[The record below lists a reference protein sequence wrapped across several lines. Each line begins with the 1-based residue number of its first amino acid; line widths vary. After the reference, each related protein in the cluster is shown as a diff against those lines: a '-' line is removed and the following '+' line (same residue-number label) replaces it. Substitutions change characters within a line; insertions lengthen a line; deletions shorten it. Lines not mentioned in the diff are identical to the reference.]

1 MEILLCNGY
10 DEISEKAAAIL
21 ADTVKENPAAV
32 LGMATGSTPE
42 GMYKRL
48 IERYEA
54 GTLDF
59 SAVETFNLDEYYPL
73 AAENEQSYH
82 YYMNEKLFKH
92 INVKPERIHIL
103 NGEAKDADA
112 ECKAYSNAIA
122 AAGGIDLQILGIGEN
137 GHIGF
142 NEPGEYLHA
151 DVHKTALTESTVNA
165 NARFF
170 ATRDEVPRYALTVGI
185 GDILRAK
192 KILLLAS
199 GKAKANAIRAL
210 LDDRITTS
218 LPASLLKTHP
228 NVVLICDRAAFGEE

>member
-1 MEILLCNGY
+1 MEILLCNSY

-21 ADTVKENPAAV
+21 ADTVNKKPTAV

-48 IERYEA
+48 IKRYEA

-59 SAVETFNLDEYYPL
+59 SSVETFNLDEYYPL

-82 YYMNEKLFKH
+82 YYMYEKLFRH

-103 NGEAKDADA
+103 DGEAEDADA
-112 ECKAYSNAIA
+112 ECKAYGDAIA

-199 GKAKANAIRAL
+199 GKAKAKAIRAL

-218 LPASLLKTHP
+218 VPASLLKTHP
-228 NVVLICDRAAFGEE
+228 NVILICDRAAYGEE